1 MSARPQ
7 FHHQRLVHDISSL
20 NGSYRQIQEGFLQ
33 QLMRRGAVAPNTM
46 VSVVMNSRL
55 TRQATIMAYN
65 DIFMLMVW
73 LFVVALCLIPL
84 LPTRPPHLS
93 GDVAA
98 H

>member
-1 MSARPQ
+1 M
-7 FHHQRLVHDISSL
+7 H
-20 NGSYRQIQEGFLQ
+20 
-33 QLMRRGAVAPNTM
+33 RGAVAPNAHGLR
-46 VSVVMNSRL
+46 VMNSL
-55 TRQATIMAYN
+55 LNRQATIMAYN